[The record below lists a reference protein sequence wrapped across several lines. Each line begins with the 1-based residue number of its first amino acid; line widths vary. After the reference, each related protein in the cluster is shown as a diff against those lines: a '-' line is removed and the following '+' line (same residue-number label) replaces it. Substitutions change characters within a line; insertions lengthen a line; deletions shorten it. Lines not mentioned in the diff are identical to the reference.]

1 MNVRKLCVSLLF
13 ILVIALVVGC
23 AATPTAVPATVAP
36 TKAAQA
42 TEPPKPTAAPT
53 AGPKEKIT
61 VAVGAQASIVYL
73 PYDVAK
79 ALNLYEQEGLDVT
92 LNYMSG
98 GTQAGNALV
107 AGSVDFSGN
116 SLDHPIAA
124 QGQGKE
130 LRMVVSFT
138 RLPGTTLVVR
148 SDMKDKI
155 KTVADLKG
163 QNVGVTNIG
172 AGTHVLTHFLAVK
185 SGLNMEKGK
194 EDLQIVA
201 VGSATMPAAM
211 EKGDVVAAMNS
222 DPFPTQLIK
231 QGKAYALVD
240 FSTEADTFK
249 WLGGEYQFTGM
260 VTTGEMIKNRPQT
273 VQKLTN
279 ALVKALRY
287 IATHSVAEIA
297 AILPEETTGKDK
309 ALYIDGLA
317 HSLPA
322 LSKDGIV
329 TETGVK
335 NAIEVNKVF
344 GSIKPDQTINI
355 SALYTTDFVKNVK

>member
-1 MNVRKLCVSLLF
+1 MVRKIFVGLLF
-13 ILVIALVVGC
+13 ILVIALVAGC
-23 AATPTAVPATVAP
+23 AATPTAAPATVAP

-42 TEPPKPTAAPT
+42 TEAPKPTAAPT

-130 LRMVVSFT
+130 LRMIVSFT

-155 KTVADLKG
+155 KTIADLKG
-163 QNVGVTNIG
+163 QKVGVTNIG
-172 AGTHVLTHFLAVK
+172 AGTHVLTQFLVTK
-185 SGLNMEKGK
+185 SGLSK
-194 EDLQIVA
+194 DDVQIVA
-201 VGSATMPAAM
+201 VGSSTMPAAM

-287 IATHSVAEIA
+287 IATHSAAEIA
-297 AILPEETTGKDK
+297 ALLPEETTGKDK
-309 ALYIDGLA
+309 ALYSDGLA